1 MSIMQSDKRNLV
13 AASCVICALAIAGS
27 GCTRQVTRQ
36 RLAFA
41 KYPNLKLGFTTANF
55 LKAMPVT
62 LESSKRL
69 IDYAS
74 EQGYAWIEL
83 RDPHADLSV
92 DECRQIA
99 EYAGSKKIEIGYAI
113 HEGLL
118 DDTFL
123 ETLKRGV
130 KNASYFEGP
139 KTIRALICGNEFVN
153 NESKIG
159 WTADELNRA
168 VLIGDRAAQIARN
181 NGLHLVVENGF
192 EVIKGDGKGYYG
204 TKELFERAGPD
215 LGWQFDT
222 GNFFCTSRVW
232 TKPQEAEDFLK
243 KNISKVRYI
252 HLKTSQGRTVQP
264 VLGDNELDFDTIF
277 SVMSKNNVLYVA
289 IEIVGFE
296 NIHTMYVNHDKS
308 VQYLRSKGFVTIK

>member
-1 MSIMQSDKRNLV
+1 MAV
-13 AASCVICALAIAGS
+13 SCVICVLVIACS
-27 GCTRQVTRQ
+27 GCAEQTTRRQ
-36 RLAFA
+36 LTFE

-62 LESSKRL
+62 LEGSKVL

-74 EQGYAWIEL
+74 KQGYAWIEL
-83 RDPHADLSV
+83 RDPHADLSA

-99 EYAGSKKIEIGYAI
+99 EYARSKKIEIGYAI

-118 DDTFL
+118 DETFL
-123 ETLKRGV
+123 ETLKRGIT
-130 KNASYFEGP
+130 NASYFEGP
-139 KTIRALICGNEFVN
+139 KTIRALICGNEFVY
-153 NESKIG
+153 NESKTG

-168 VLIGDRAAQIARN
+168 VRIADKAAKIARD
-181 NGLHLVVENGF
+181 NGLCLVVENGF
-192 EVIKGDGKGYYG
+192 EVIKGDGKSYYG
-204 TKELFERAGPD
+204 TTELFDKAGAD

-232 TKPQEAEDFLK
+232 TKPEDAEAFLK
-243 KNISKVRYI
+243 KNVGKMRYI
-252 HLKTSQGRTVQP
+252 HLKTSRNRTIQP

-277 SVMSKNNVLYVA
+277 SIMSKNNIPYVA

-296 NIHTMYVNHDKS
+296 NVHTMYVNHEKS
-308 VQYLRSKGFVTIK
+308 VQYLRSKGFITIK